1 MAVAFRGFGSS
12 PQLISGPI
20 TGDPGSVAAAAVGTV
35 DLTVPG
41 STPDMHFIVTAPT
54 LNVGLAIGGSY
65 CTTAGTVVVRLIN
78 PTASPIDD
86 ASQSFYVI
94 GL

>member
-12 PQLISGPI
+12 PQLISGPV
-20 TGDPGSVAAAAVGTV
+20 TGDPASVSAASVGTV
-35 DLTVPG
+35 SLTVPG
-41 STPDMHFIVTAPT
+41 ALPDMHFIVTAPS
-54 LNVGLAIGGSY
+54 LSANLAIGGSY
-65 CTTAGTVVVRLIN
+65 CTTAGTVVVRLVN
-78 PTASPIDD
+78 PTASPVDD